1 MVYNSPQSSGS
12 AVQEVLDCQ
21 RRVELR
27 HGALRGVVCRLQAL
41 PEPDE
46 QRGPLSGQHRPLP
59 APAPRLPPGHL
70 PAHGGLLVRVCRE
83 GGREE
88 GERVVLFLLLIPG
101 RVWLDRAVSMLPALK
116 GTLCSAKTGF
126 VANKAERLSL
136 PNTLIFQFH
145 CAIYST
151 EVAVCW
157 AGYV

>member
-1 MVYNSPQSSGS
+1 MVLFEVWSVGCKPFQNRTNN
-12 AVQEVLDCQ
+12 EVLSLVNTGHCQ
-21 RRVELR
+21 
-27 HGALRGVVCRLQAL
+27 
-41 PEPDE
+41 PP
-46 QRGPLSGQHRPLP
+46 
-59 APAPRLPPGHL
+59 PPGCPQDIYQL
-70 PAHGGLLVRVCRE
+70 MVDCWYVCVGRE
-83 GGREE
+83 GGREG